1 MSDNDSEI
9 FQRLGNAET
18 TIAAHLAAC
27 DQRYE
32 SLDIQMRGANARL
45 KRIEQIFIASAG
57 AIILLLLHLAFK

>member
-9 FQRLGNAET
+9 FQRLSVAERE
-18 TIAAHLAAC
+18 IAAHVAAC

-32 SLDIQMRGANARL
+32 SLDLQMRSANARL

-57 AIILLLLHLAFK
+57 AIILLLGHLAFK